1 MVLLSDKGLET
12 EMNAKDPGG
21 GKVEDTLY
29 GHDKSFE
36 FSTTRGRHFF
46 HFSKFANLVN
56 VKRHDERLQGF

>member
-1 MVLLSDKGLET
+1 MLRILAES
-12 EMNAKDPGG
+12 

-46 HFSKFANLVN
+46 HFSKFVDLVN